1 MLLQEKFKNYSIILG
16 SQSPRRKELLAG
28 LELSFKTIPLN
39 ADESYSDD
47 LKREQITEYLC
58 KIKANAF
65 NFTSNKEI
73 LITSD
78 TIVWLNGK
86 AMEKPKSRG
95 EAIKM
100 LSELSG
106 NTHEVITSVGITS
119 TEKQVVFSDI
129 TEVTFGDL
137 TEEEITFYI
146 DNFQPFDKAGS
157 YGVQEWIGYM
167 GVKNMN
173 GSYFTVMGL
182 PLYPLYNELKRF

>member
-1 MLLQEKFKNYSIILG
+1 MLLQEKFKDYSIILG

-28 LELSFKTIPLN
+28 LKLDFKTLPLN
-39 ADESYSDD
+39 ADESYSND

-58 KIKANAF
+58 RVKAEVF
-65 NFTSNKEI
+65 KFSSDKEI

-78 TIVWLNGK
+78 TIVWLNDK
-86 AMEKPKSRG
+86 AMEKPKGRE

-119 TEKQVVFSDI
+119 TEKQVIFSDI

-137 TEEEITFYI
+137 TQEEITFYV

>member
-1 MLLQEKFKNYSIILG
+1 MLLQEKFKDYSIILG

-28 LELSFKTIPLN
+28 LKLDFKTLPLN
-39 ADESYSDD
+39 ADESYSND

-58 KIKANAF
+58 RVKAEVF
-65 NFTSNKEI
+65 KFSSDKEI

-78 TIVWLNGK
+78 TIVWLNDK
-86 AMEKPKSRG
+86 AMEKPKSKE

-119 TEKQVVFSDI
+119 AEKQVVFSDI

-137 TEEEITFYI
+137 TQEEITFYV